1 MTDVQ
6 QLCFLAVTI
15 LLFIPS
21 IVIFNLHVFPL
32 MKEIELQR
40 NIPNALIAL
49 WLSLWFPMGHRVLQ
63 LPAPT
68 LSSKHLHGA
77 RLSFATTV
85 LAGSLMW
92 VTYNL
97 WPNTNQQDEGKSG
110 ATLNLDAPVSVR
122 R

>member
-49 WLSLWFPMGHRVLQ
+49 WLSLWFPPGHRILKS
-63 LPAPT
+63 PAPT
-68 LSSKHLHGA
+68 LSSKHLYRA
-77 RLSFATTV
+77 RLSFATIV

-92 VTYNL
+92 VTYDL
-97 WPNTNQQDEGKSG
+97 WPNANQNDEDSS
-110 ATLNLDAPVSVR
+110 AAILNLNALVSVMR
-122 R
+122 